1 MNDYLVYNRRSQRLE
16 KETSGNIN
24 SLAFLYNSIPGKIL
38 NPVVARHFISRTY
51 ARYVRSK
58 RSTAKIPS
66 FIEQYNISLDG
77 LERPPESYTSLNDF
91 FIRKLRPE
99 ARPIDAE
106 PTHLIS
112 PADSRLFVF
121 ALSRQHVFP
130 IKGYWYSL
138 EKFLK
143 SSSLARQFADGWCFV
158 YRLAPGDYHRF
169 CYIDNGWQEQ
179 VRRIR
184 GRLHSVNP
192 IALSSVKSLMAR
204 NYREL
209 TVLHTDNFDDVLHLE
224 VGALMVGKVVLK
236 NRHAFRFRKGEEKG
250 WFEFG
255 GSTIVQLF
263 KKDAIRPDDDLLE
276 QSGKGI
282 ETMVWM
288 GERVGC
294 SNCNYFHKKIP
305 LLKSVKN

>member
-1 MNDYLVYNRRSQRLE
+1 MNDHLVYNRRKKRLE
-16 KETSGNIN
+16 KESSGYIN

-38 NPVVARHFISRTY
+38 NPVIARHFISRTY

-58 RSTAKIPS
+58 RSTSRILP
-66 FIEQYNISLDG
+66 FIEQYNINLTD
-77 LERPPESYTSLNDF
+77 LEKSPESYTSLNDF
-91 FIRKLRPE
+91 FIRKLKPE
-99 ARPIDAE
+99 ARPIDAS
-106 PTHLIS
+106 PAHLIS

-121 ALSRQHVFP
+121 ALARQRVFP
-130 IKGYWYSL
+130 VKGYWYSL

-143 SSSLARQFADGWCFV
+143 SSSLARQFSDGWCFV

-169 CYIDNGWQEQ
+169 CYIDGGWQEQ
-179 VRRIR
+179 VRRIK

-209 TVLHTDNFDDVLHLE
+209 TVMHTDNFDDVLHIE
-224 VGALMVGKVVLK
+224 VGALMVGKVVLIS
-236 NRHAFRFRKGEEKG
+236 RHAVKFIKGEEKG

-263 KKDAIRPDDDLLE
+263 KKNAVVPDEDILR
-276 QSGKGI
+276 QSDNGI
-282 ETMVWM
+282 ETLIRM

-294 SNCNYFHKKIP
+294 SACN
-305 LLKSVKN
+305 